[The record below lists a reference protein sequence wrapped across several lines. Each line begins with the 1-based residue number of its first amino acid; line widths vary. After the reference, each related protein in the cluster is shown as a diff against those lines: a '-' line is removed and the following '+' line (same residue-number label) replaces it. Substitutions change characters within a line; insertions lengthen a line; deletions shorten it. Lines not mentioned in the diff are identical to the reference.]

1 MGLNAILGKISFYWQ
16 YPFVRYALVV
26 GVLIALCSSLLGVTL
41 VLRRF
46 SFIGDGLSH
55 VAFGAMTIATVLK
68 MTEKMPLIMGI
79 TIVSAVLL
87 LRTGQN
93 TKIKGDAMMAM
104 ISVGALAIGY
114 LIMNLFSTAAN
125 LSGDVCST
133 LFGSTSIL
141 TLTKGEVWFCTAMS
155 AIVVVIF
162 ILFYNKIFAITF
174 DEDFSRTA
182 GTKAGFYNLMLAII
196 IAVVIVLAMNLV
208 GSQRLSF
215 FRQFRQCVFLRIS
228 SVLRYALRYCLLP
241 VRRLVFL
248 FLFWQ
253 AHQLD
258 PQLWR
263 FKLLYFLYFESV
275 ENLQEAE
282 WHEKK
287 KICDTW
293 CDVSFFL
300 NGLQY
305 TRYKSDTA
313 RALK

>member
-133 LFGSTSIL
+133 LL
-141 TLTKGEVWFCTAMS
+141 TLTKGEVWFCAAMS

-208 GSQRLSF
+208 GSLLISALVIFPAVSAMCIFKNFRSVTICAAVLSVTCAAIGILVSVLAGTPVGSTIVAVQIVVF
-215 FRQFRQCVFLRIS
+215 FVFRIS
-228 SVLRYALRYCLLP
+228 G
-241 VRRLVFL
+241 
-248 FLFWQ
+248 
-253 AHQLD
+253 
-258 PQLWR
+258 
-263 FKLLYFLYFESV
+263 KLAGGRV
-275 ENLQEAE
+275 A
-282 WHEKK
+282 
-287 KICDTW
+287 
-293 CDVSFFL
+293 
-300 NGLQY
+300 
-305 TRYKSDTA
+305 
-313 RALK
+313 

>member
-141 TLTKGEVWFCTAMS
+141 TLTKGEVWFCAAMS

-208 GSQRLSF
+208 GSLLISALVIFPAVSAMCIFKNFRSVTICAAVLSVT
-215 FRQFRQCVFLRIS
+215 CAAIGILV
-228 SVLRYALRYCLLP
+228 SVLAGTPVGSTIWYAPR
-241 VRRLVFL
+241 
-248 FLFWQ
+248 
-253 AHQLD
+253 
-258 PQLWR
+258 
-263 FKLLYFLYFESV
+263 
-275 ENLQEAE
+275 QEDN
-282 WHEKK
+282 KK
-287 KICDTW
+287 
-293 CDVSFFL
+293 
-300 NGLQY
+300 
-305 TRYKSDTA
+305 
-313 RALK
+313 